1 MDYKVGVGICDVTMT
16 ITLTCSF
23 LFVSRSFFLFLYFS
37 FFVVI
42 ECGDRCLEIFI
53 VIRKESARASCTT
66 NFDS

>member
-1 MDYKVGVGICDVTMT
+1 MDYNVGVGICDVTMT

-23 LFVSRSFFLFLYFS
+23 FFISRFFFLFF

-53 VIRKESARASCTT
+53 VIRKESVRASCTT

>member
-1 MDYKVGVGICDVTMT
+1 MDYKVGVGICNVTMA

-23 LFVSRSFFLFLYFS
+23 LFVSRSFFLFS